1 MGEGESAEE
10 ITASISRS
18 VRGFSFELIDLIFEK
33 RDDHKRRSG
42 KALGPQG
49 TVERLY
55 VRIVGRLSRPLEV
68 DPHLVVIRPQIH
80 DPTGELR
87 PVITEQELW
96 KPSRQ
101 PNLIQG
107 RHHVFAL

>member
-1 MGEGESAEE
+1 MH
-10 ITASISRS
+10 
-18 VRGFSFELIDLIFEK
+18 VQ
-33 RDDHKRRSG
+33 
-42 KALGPQG
+42 ALGPQG
-49 TVERLY
+49 TGERLY
-55 VRIVGRLSRPLEV
+55 VRIVGRLSRPREV

-80 DPTGELR
+80 DLTGELR

-107 RHHVFAL
+107 RHHVFAF

>member
-1 MGEGESAEE
+1 MH
-10 ITASISRS
+10 
-18 VRGFSFELIDLIFEK
+18 VQ
-33 RDDHKRRSG
+33 
-42 KALGPQG
+42 ALGPQG

-55 VRIVGRLSRPLEV
+55 VRIVGRLSRPREV

-80 DPTGELR
+80 DLTGELR

-107 RHHVFAL
+107 RHHVFALYSLSHFDGQTFPRNYIHDRQSPEPSDICQLVSHEIQT